1 MAFFTGLQR
10 RIDAG
15 VRQLAAGLTGGFSLD
30 TAHRVDV
37 QGRQVATLRSGA
49 RVLNLDY
56 DLPDGFTRQTGM
68 VATVFVRDGDDF
80 IRITT
85 SVRKLDGERA
95 VGTPLD
101 RSQPAYTDVM
111 QGRAHVGYA
120 IIFGKQ
126 YITHYEP
133 IRDNSGQVIGVL
145 FVGLDITAS
154 PGMSLSAAM
163 AWRIS
168 TVYGIAQLLFLGISG
183 RLDSAVELGMGV
195 FMMGLL
201 WCTTYALMSRYV
213 ATPLQAGRSAS
224 QRMAAGDLTR
234 QVHVASS
241 DDIGQVL
248 MSINSINVG
257 LATLIS
263 KVRSA
268 SEVVSMG
275 TNEIADGNV
284 DLATRTEKQAGEVNA
299 AASAVHELTATV
311 AQTAEQAA
319 QANKLV
325 STMSAVARGGGAV
338 VHDVVS
344 TMGQISASANK
355 INDIIALIEGIAFQT
370 NILALNAAVEAA
382 RAGEQGRGFAVVASE
397 VRSLAQ
403 RSSAAAHEIKDL
415 ISASVSSVAA
425 GSVLVDKT
433 RQSMEQITAS
443 IAEVVH
449 YIDGIAHAS
458 QEQRAGIENVNRSV
472 SEIDQMTQQNAA
484 LVEEA
489 AAAAM
494 RMRDQTHTLTDAV
507 GTFKTHS

>member
-1 MAFFTGLQR
+1 MVFFVGQQR
-10 RIDAG
+10 RVDAG
-15 VRQLAAGLTGGFSLD
+15 VRKFAAGLAGGYSLD
-30 TAHRVDV
+30 TAQRMDV
-37 QGRQVATLRSGA
+37 QGRQVAALRSGS
-49 RVLNLDY
+49 RVLNLDFS
-56 DLPDGFTRQTGM
+56 LPDGFTRQTGM
-68 VATVFVRDGDDF
+68 VATVFAREGDDF
-80 IRITT
+80 IRVTT

-101 RSQPAYTDVM
+101 RSQPAYADAL
-111 QGRAHVGYA
+111 QGRAHLGYA

-126 YITHYEP
+126 YLTHYEP
-133 IRDNSGQVIGVL
+133 IRDRAGQVIGIL
-145 FVGLDITAS
+145 FVGLDITAT
-154 PGMSLSAAM
+154 PGLSLSASM
-163 AWRIS
+163 AWRVS
-168 TVYGIAQLLFLGISG
+168 MVYGCAQLVFLGLGG
-183 RLDSAVELGMGV
+183 RLDSVPELGMAA
-195 FMMGLL
+195 FMIGLL
-201 WCTTYALMSRYV
+201 WVTTYALTSRYV
-213 ATPLQAGRSAS
+213 ARPLQAGRSAS

-234 QVHVASS
+234 QVHVGSS

-248 MSINSINVG
+248 MAINSINVG
-257 LATLIS
+257 LTTLIG

-268 SEVVSMG
+268 TDVVSMG
-275 TNEIADGNV
+275 TSEIADGNV
-284 DLATRTEKQAGEVNA
+284 DLANRTEKQAGEVNS

-325 STMSAVARGGGAV
+325 SAMSAVASGGGAV
-338 VHDVVS
+338 VQDVVS

-403 RSSAAAHEIKDL
+403 RSSTAAHEIKSL

-433 RQSMEQITAS
+433 RQSMEQITGS

-458 QEQRAGIENVNRSV
+458 QEQRSGIENVNRSV

-484 LVEEA
+484 LVEQA

-494 RMRDQTHTLTDAV
+494 RMRDQAHTLSDAV
-507 GTFKTHS
+507 NSFKTHS